1 MHSLTHSL
9 TPFSLLFLRLNTKLN
24 LQTSVNL
31 VQSLCKYWLQIRLDL
46 IGGMIAFFVAALA
59 ISTDGFI
66 SPQYAAMS
74 LSVSFTFPI
83 ILSTLVSLGS
93 EVEATM
99 SSIERIAFYTNNVI
113 PEESVEETQQGLEY
127 EKSAVSWP
135 PTNGVIAVNN
145 VNFRYRQGPLVLK
158 NVTFDTAKSEK
169 LGIAG
174 RTGSGKSSLIGAI
187 FRMEPIDNGTITVD
201 GVNIHSLPVKHYR
214 KQLGIIPQFPNLF
227 SASIRFNLDPFS
239 EYSDAQIWDA
249 LEKVELKNVIGNM
262 EQKLDE
268 VVAEGGEN
276 FSSGQR
282 QLISFARVILR
293 KPKILILDEATSNTD
308 NTTDGIIQ
316 NMIRTEFPSC
326 TILTVA
332 HRLQTIAD
340 SDRILVLKD
349 GEVAQLGPPTSLL
362 AEGNGVFH
370 EMWQSMISSKG

>member
-1 MHSLTHSL
+1 
-9 TPFSLLFLRLNTKLN
+9 
-24 LQTSVNL
+24 
-31 VQSLCKYWLQIRLDL
+31 
-46 IGGMIAFFVAALA
+46 
-59 ISTDGFI
+59 
-66 SPQYAAMS
+66 
-74 LSVSFTFPI
+74 
-83 ILSTLVSLGS
+83 
-93 EVEATM
+93 M
-99 SSIERIAFYTNNVI
+99 SSIERIAIYTNNVI

>member
-1 MHSLTHSL
+1 MI
-9 TPFSLLFLRLNTKLN
+9 
-24 LQTSVNL
+24 
-31 VQSLCKYWLQIRLDL
+31 QSLCKYWLQVRLDL

-59 ISTDGFI
+59 VSTDGFI

-83 ILSTLVSLGS
+83 ILSALVSLGS

-113 PEESVEETQQGLEY
+113 PEESMEQTQAGLEY
-127 EKSAVSWP
+127 EKSIVSSWP
-135 PTNGVIAVNN
+135 PTNGVISVDNMS
-145 VNFRYRQGPLVLK
+145 FRYRQGPLVLK
-158 NVTFDTAKSEK
+158 NITFETSKSEK

-187 FRMEPIDNGTITVD
+187 FRMEPVDNGTIMID
-201 GVNIHSLPVKHYR
+201 GVNVHMLPVKHYR
-214 KQLGIIPQFPNLF
+214 KHLGIIPQFPNLF

-239 EYSDAQIWDA
+239 EFSDAQIWDA

-268 VVAEGGEN
+268 IVAEGGEN

-308 NTTDGIIQ
+308 NNTDSIIQ
-316 NMIRTEFPSC
+316 KMIRTEFPQC
-326 TILTVA
+326 TILTIA

-349 GEVAQLGPPTSLL
+349 GELVQLDQPASLL
-362 AEGNGVFH
+362 SEGSGVFH
-370 EMWQSMISSKG
+370 DMWQSMVHSKG